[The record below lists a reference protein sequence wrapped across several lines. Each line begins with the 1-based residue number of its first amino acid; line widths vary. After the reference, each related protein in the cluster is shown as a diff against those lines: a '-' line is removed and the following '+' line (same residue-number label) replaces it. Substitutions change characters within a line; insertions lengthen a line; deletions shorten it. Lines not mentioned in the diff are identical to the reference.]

1 MTVAELEKRIR
12 NRLRDTVGADDEKFW
27 SSEELIDDYANQV
40 RADLFQIAKCL
51 LIDSTTETDNDTLP
65 LATLTIVADQFLYQ
79 ISPKI
84 LQTLRF
90 QLASQTY
97 PIEPRTQSELDKLVP
112 NWRGLTSSVSTP
124 PYVYCTDYQTDSVF
138 LVPPPYDYDTA
149 NLTNSIFPL
158 TDLTIESPDDDLGFR
173 SEYHKD
179 LIPGI
184 LAVAFGKQDVEA
196 YRPDLVTRYE
206 AEFGAR
212 ASQIMLEMY
221 RRTRGVRANPPTS
234 AFRS

>member
-40 RADLFQIAKCL
+40 RADLFRIVKCL
-51 LIDSTTETDNDTLP
+51 LIDSTTETDNDLLP
-65 LATLTIVADQFLYQ
+65 LAVIPIVADQSLYQ

-97 PIEPRTQSELDKLVP
+97 PIEPMTQAELDKSVP
-112 NWRGLTSSVSTP
+112 NWRELTSSVGTP
-124 PYVYCTDYQTDSVF
+124 PYTYCTDYQTDSIY
-138 LVPPPYDYDTA
+138 LVPPPYVYDTA

-158 TDLTIESPDDDLGFR
+158 ADLTAVSPDDELGFR

-179 LIPGI
+179 LIPGV
-184 LAVAFGKQDVEA
+184 LAVAFGKQDVET

-221 RRTRGVRANPPTS
+221 RRTRGVRASPPTS
-234 AFRS
+234 AFRP